1 MRANITLLQWTYES
15 LWILL
20 SFVITGFFTWS
31 IYPNTDIILFFY
43 ICITMIL
50 AMNYLRWIAFPRYS
64 PLMYSFWFKMIMLF
78 ANIPLIIMMLR
89 YFLSS
94 MEIFDSFNFSYG
106 YSQGYFIKDG
116 VSLEF
121 IMYVRTLMI
130 SSFTSFALLLL
141 MFELRATQLI
151 FRWRQVPDSLL
162 K

>member
-1 MRANITLLQWTYES
+1 MRANISLLQWSYEF

-20 SFVITGFFTWS
+20 SFVVTSIFTWS
-31 IYPNTDIILFFY
+31 IYPNVNNTLFFY
-43 ICITMIL
+43 ISVTMIL

-64 PLMYSFWFKMIMLF
+64 PLMFSFWFKMVMLMI
-78 ANIPLIIMMLR
+78 NIPLMILMLR

-94 MEIFDSFNFSYG
+94 LEIFDSFNFSYG
-106 YSQGYFIKDG
+106 YSESYFIKDG

-121 IMYVRTLMI
+121 IVYVRTLMI
-130 SSFTSFALLLL
+130 ASFTSFTLLLL

-151 FRWRQVPDSLL
+151 FRWRQVPGSLL